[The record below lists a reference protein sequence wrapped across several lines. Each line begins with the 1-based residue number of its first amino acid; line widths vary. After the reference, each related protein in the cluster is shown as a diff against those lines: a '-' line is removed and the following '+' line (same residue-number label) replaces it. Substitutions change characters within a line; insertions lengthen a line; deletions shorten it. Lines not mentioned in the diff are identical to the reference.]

1 MSTNDESTSTSIV
14 RTCAMLVLGKLHNS
28 PAMQLLANET
38 SRIIKSKLENETS
51 SAAKTEIMAALDI
64 TKDLNPDKLA
74 ADLRF
79 EVSVTGNQ
87 IDLKRHTDPSS
98 LEILP
103 SGDTVSILAQTG
115 IPIEMLLATLG
126 FETYEALPAHLV
138 TTRITRCESTG
149 NNLNAIQAMLGLLA
163 ESAGLGYYLSYVASM
178 GGLLEFL
185 RFGHARTG
193 KVDFEASPAEII
205 DFLKTADIRAVL
217 ESTTVEAH
225 GADMALFGVPDLPLE
240 VLSHVGSNGYNKTS
254 GAEVLIR
261 ALGLSGTGEVTG
273 AQLLDRDIPEPVES
287 STGTTSNEG
296 PND

>member
-14 RTCAMLVLGKLHNS
+14 RTCAMLVLGKLHDS
-28 PAMQLLANET
+28 PATHLLANET
-38 SRIIKSKLENETS
+38 SRIIKSQLENETS
-51 SAAKTEIMAALDI
+51 SDAKTEIMAALDI

-87 IDLKRHTDPSS
+87 IDLKRHTDSS
-98 LEILP
+98 SPEVLP

-115 IPIEMLLATLG
+115 IPIEKLLAALG

-138 TTRITRCESTG
+138 TPRITRCEATG
-149 NNLNAIQAMLGLLA
+149 NNLNVIQTMLGLLA

-185 RFGHARTG
+185 RCGHAQTG
-193 KVDFEASPAEII
+193 KVDFEASPGEII
-205 DFLKTADIRAVL
+205 DFLKSADIRSML
-217 ESTTVEAH
+217 ESTTVEAY
-225 GADMALFGVPDLPLE
+225 GADTVLFGVPDLPIE

-254 GAEVLIR
+254 GAEELVR
-261 ALGLSGTGEVTG
+261 ALGLSGAGEVTG

-287 STGTTSNEG
+287 ETGASTNEV